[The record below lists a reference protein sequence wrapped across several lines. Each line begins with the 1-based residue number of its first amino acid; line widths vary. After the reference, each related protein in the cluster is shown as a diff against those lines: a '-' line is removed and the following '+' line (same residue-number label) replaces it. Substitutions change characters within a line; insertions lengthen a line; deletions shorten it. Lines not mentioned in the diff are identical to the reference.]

1 MRAWSDGKSRVGNTA
16 CARAHTHENT
26 STKTQENTL
35 SHARTEVGGGK
46 HGLRRREVCRAH
58 SQGAG
63 GRGGSGLRPA
73 RAQPL
78 PRGQTAWSAALC
90 VGASPRRYNCPYDVK
105 LLHNKDVLTQLHVMN
120 YVRNAVRLTHR
131 ASCAVLLY
139 TPGFSVRSG
148 GGGAGGSPPLRRSA
162 GRPCCRGRATLSGP
176 SGAVH
181 ARSWRVLCLQASGY
195 FGLARTC
202 GGTAE
207 RLNSCDGE
215 EERLKGD
222 MEGAERGRDSEERG
236 GGCGQGRPNE
246 GETEGRIEPTLHPSA
261 A

>member
-148 GGGAGGSPPLRRSA
+148 GGGRGAAHPFDVAPGARVVADGRRYPGHLVPCTRGHGVYCAFKRAGTSAWLARAVAPPRDLTPAMERRS
-162 GRPCCRGRATLSGP
+162 G
-176 SGAVH
+176 
-181 ARSWRVLCLQASGY
+181 
-195 FGLARTC
+195 
-202 GGTAE
+202 
-207 RLNSCDGE
+207 
-215 EERLKGD
+215 
-222 MEGAERGRDSEERG
+222 
-236 GGCGQGRPNE
+236 
-246 GETEGRIEPTLHPSA
+246 
-261 A
+261 